1 MEGASGS
8 GNFSCLESVVNQW
21 VLEYFFH
28 LSTEAFKSG
37 RHKDFAEIRDILA
50 VLIQRP
56 FVCMEKNT
64 YILRIMQCLSRIEEG
79 EDPDCTFEEDKIETP
94 LESAVGVLD
103 LMNSEM
109 SLDKDVLKSNKQMLK
124 EAAVVACLKKQQF
137 SKASKILKKYVPYH
151 SGTKQLRRDLLC
163 IIQEKNLSHPL
174 VANFSLSAIK
184 QKMYEMFEKH
194 IDNTPSFLLTVAQ
207 KDHMHLNTESKEPQ
221 TPNMQL
227 KKRMENASV
236 QNKTPR
242 KETPSTSKTVTP
254 STSKTVTPSTS
265 KTVTPSTSKTVTPST
280 SKTVTPRSHH
290 KHATTPPKTVVSQA
304 DCGPTYSLSAVRS
317 KFKSL
322 YQDENPDVKFQTLC
336 ETDLCRQ
343 TTPLQTPSPKIH
355 KNKRPRSPSPK
366 EETLVS
372 KLVRRRRCTVTVNQL
387 VMERDSQPESES
399 EEQSASTV
407 TSSPQNHASS
417 SARRLFTSPG
427 VPKKRMV
434 TRNPILN
441 RVNVSEQD
449 DWSDEEQLFQ
459 GKRSRTSKSDDSPT
473 GVRKQKWTIEET
485 EWIKCGVK
493 KYGEGSWAKI
503 QKSYDF
509 QNRTAVMIKDRWRTM
524 KKLSLV

>member
-290 KHATTPPKTVVSQA
+290 KHATTPPKTVV
-304 DCGPTYSLSAVRS
+304 
-317 KFKSL
+317 
-322 YQDENPDVKFQTLC
+322 
-336 ETDLCRQ
+336 
-343 TTPLQTPSPKIH
+343 
-355 KNKRPRSPSPK
+355 
-366 EETLVS
+366 
-372 KLVRRRRCTVTVNQL
+372 
-387 VMERDSQPESES
+387 
-399 EEQSASTV
+399 
-407 TSSPQNHASS
+407 
-417 SARRLFTSPG
+417 
-427 VPKKRMV
+427 